1 MNQPET
7 EQESR
12 PESENGEAP
21 QPRYYIALELAE
33 ARRRSLSAMI
43 ANRRCYTDQQGDDQD
58 PLKATDAQPFIAQI
72 AEHCSQTPDYMLP
85 DTPLKEAIFRVIL
98 ANANRPMTAEE
109 ISESLAK
116 QWAMTTYPRD
126 ISTGVIQRLLDSS
139 QFYCI
144 AQAHEEGLGIR
155 D

>member
-7 EQESR
+7 EQASR
-12 PESENGEAP
+12 TEGENGEAP
-21 QPRYYIALELAE
+21 LPRYYVALELAE
-33 ARRRSLSAMI
+33 ARRRSLASMI
-43 ANRRCYTDQQGDDQD
+43 ANRRCYTHQQGDDQD
-58 PLKATDAQPFIAQI
+58 PLKATDAQPFIEQI
-72 AEHCSQTPDYMLP
+72 AEHCSQTPDYLLP
-85 DTPLKEAIFRVIL
+85 DMPLKEAIFRVIL

-109 ISESLAK
+109 LSEMLSK

-126 ISTGVIQRLLDSS
+126 ISPGVIQRLLDSS

-144 AQAHEEGLGIR
+144 AQAHKEGPGTG